1 MLAMVAVRLRGCRW
15 RRLQQGCVCNRRKI
29 GSGVHDYCRE
39 GKQRYGVRDGC
50 CHVQFVAGRD
60 QDSWQR
66 TIVTG
71 CDVNRLQRKIAVG
84 SFLPQGS
91 LLAAIKEDG
100 SERLLLT
107 AFSKRHGFWSFYQI
121 YDVDTEDG
129 SRLMDLR
136 LGGRQWMKATSKA
149 IAGITWKM
157 KETSKAIVGI
167 AWKMKAAE
175 MATRQEKHRSDIR

>member
-15 RRLQQGCVCNRRKI
+15 RRLQQGCGCNRRKI

-39 GKQRYGVRDGC
+39 GKQWYGVRDGC

-107 AFSKRHGFWSFYQI
+107 ALGRQQI
-121 YDVDTEDG
+121 DG
-129 SRLMDLR
+129 SAA
-136 LGGRQWMKATSKA
+136 W
-149 IAGITWKM
+149 W
-157 KETSKAIVGI
+157 AIVDEGDV
-167 AWKMKAAE
+167 KSNCGNYLEDEGDVKSNCGNCLEDEGDRDGYKAGE
-175 MATRQEKHRSDIR
+175 TPL